1 MPYSLTPIFGKFP
14 YPVDFGDGWVRS
26 RNRRTRVGCQSVRS
40 IVEGANINTL
50 LALLFGLS
58 HSLPRVSLQF
68 LGIPFPPGFVF
79 RIQRTTR
86 LLYLQPLLRHLRCR
100 RFRVPRSPWPVLTK
114 LTLSPFLSFYS
125 IRLGFSREF
134 NGSGIKQCRYCATP
148 WLSSPH
154 VQTVFLNFNGR
165 PPVFSYRRCSS
176 TLLFIYLFYF
186 MFLVQLF
193 VASIFLG

>member
-1 MPYSLTPIFGKFP
+1 M
-14 YPVDFGDGWVRS
+14 
-26 RNRRTRVGCQSVRS
+26 
-40 IVEGANINTL
+40 
-50 LALLFGLS
+50 ALLFGLS

-86 LLYLQPLLRHLRCR
+86 SLYLQPLLRHLRRR
-100 RFRVPRSPWPVLTK
+100 RFRVPRSPWPVPTK
-114 LTLSPFLSFYS
+114 LTLSPFLSFPFLSFYS

-134 NGSGIKQCRYCATP
+134 NGNGIKQCRYCATP

-176 TLLFIYLFYF
+176 NLLFILFYVF
-186 MFLVQLF
+186 GSAFCGINFFGLKV
-193 VASIFLG
+193 